1 MRRKTIIMTSLKKM
15 NKNKVILGL
24 SGGVDS
30 TTAALLLK
38 DKGYDVTGLYFD
50 IHDEASS
57 TYKPLRERAEKAAE
71 QLGIG
76 FIYRNVA
83 DMFDD
88 IVIGN
93 FCREYAC
100 GHTPNPCIVCNPD
113 VKFRTLLDA
122 ADETGAYHIA
132 TGHYADTFYDEAS
145 GLWHIKMAA
154 NRRKDQSYM
163 LYRLGQEAISRLMLP
178 LNEVEDKEE
187 VRKLARSKALENAD
201 AKDSQEIC
209 FIDSDDNYKDFL
221 ARRGVKPQEGDF
233 IDAAGNILGR
243 HKGITHYTIGQRK
256 GLGIALGKPAFVT
269 AINSSTNEV
278 VLGSNDDLFTT
289 TVVSAQNILMGQD
302 TATCG
307 DQAMKYSG
315 MEVTAKIRYAS
326 KPAAAHIN
334 IDSSGS
340 ITTEFA
346 EPQRAVT
353 PGQSVVFYK
362 DDILV
367 GGGFIVWEKPAVKQI
382 SG

>member
-1 MRRKTIIMTSLKKM
+1 MRRKTIIMTFLKKM

-50 IHDEASS
+50 IHDEASP
-57 TYKPLRERAEKAAE
+57 TYRSLRERAEKAAE

-88 IVIGN
+88 IVIGD
-93 FCREYAC
+93 FCSEYAC
-100 GHTPNPCIVCNPD
+100 GHTPNPCIVCNPA

-132 TGHYADTFYDEAS
+132 TGHYADTFYDESS
-145 GLWHIKMAA
+145 GVWHIKMAA

-163 LYRLGQEAISRLMLP
+163 LYRLSQEAISRLILP
-178 LNEVEDKEE
+178 LDDVEDKEE
-187 VRKLARSKALENAD
+187 VRKLARSRALENAD

-221 ARRGVKPQEGDF
+221 ARRGVENREGDF
-233 IDAAGNILGR
+233 TDAAGNILGR

-269 AINSSTNEV
+269 SINSRTNEV

-289 TVVSAQNILMGQD
+289 TVTSSRNILMGLD
-302 TATCG
+302 TALCV
-307 DQAMKYSG
+307 DQAMEYSG
-315 MEVTAKIRYAS
+315 MGVTAKVRYAS
-326 KPAAAHIN
+326 RPAEAHITV
-334 IDSSGS
+334 DSSGN

-362 DDILV
+362 DDIVV
-367 GGGFIVWEKPAVKQI
+367 GGGFII
-382 SG
+382 

>member
-1 MRRKTIIMTSLKKM
+1 M
-15 NKNKVILGL
+15 
-24 SGGVDS
+24 
-30 TTAALLLK
+30 
-38 DKGYDVTGLYFD
+38 
-50 IHDEASS
+50 
-57 TYKPLRERAEKAAE
+57 
-71 QLGIG
+71 
-76 FIYRNVA
+76 
-83 DMFDD
+83 
-88 IVIGN
+88 
-93 FCREYAC
+93 
-100 GHTPNPCIVCNPD
+100 
-113 VKFRTLLDA
+113 
-122 ADETGAYHIA
+122 
-132 TGHYADTFYDEAS
+132 
-145 GLWHIKMAA
+145 
-154 NRRKDQSYM
+154 
-163 LYRLGQEAISRLMLP
+163 SRLLLP
-178 LNEVEDKEE
+178 LNDVEDKEE
-187 VRKLARSKALENAD
+187 VRDTREEQTLWKNAE

-209 FIDSDDNYKDFL
+209 FIDSGDNYKDFL

-233 IDAAGNILGR
+233 TDAAGNILGR
-243 HKGITHYTIGQRK
+243 HRGITHYTIGQRK

-302 TATCG
+302 TTTCG

-367 GGGFIVWEKPAVKQI
+367 GGGFIVWEKSAVKQNR
-382 SG
+382 